1 MSVRVVAAP
10 WVFTGRADPLPL
22 EAATAISDGAVALDG
37 HVILAVGARD
47 DLERRY
53 GQAER
58 LDAVL
63 LPALVNAHTH
73 LELSHLRGR
82 VPGGEGL
89 APWIRLLV
97 SVRAGDPR
105 PGRALDEAIL
115 DLEKAGVAAIGE
127 VTNTLAAL
135 PHLVRAGIAGTL
147 YHEVFGFSDARIAAS
162 LAAADETLARASDPG
177 PGLAI
182 ARSPHSVYSTH
193 PRVLAELL
201 RAGPASVHL
210 AEDPGERVFCAS
222 KAGPFASLQRM
233 LGPVEVCPLGRSAV
247 AVAAPHMGPRS
258 LAVHGV
264 DLDADDLEDLARSRA
279 TVVLCPRSNLHV
291 GGRLADLP
299 RLLATGIP
307 LAIGTDS
314 LASSPSLSPLAE
326 LAALARAFPQ
336 LSPAK
341 LLPLAWN
348 GAAVGAPAVGR
359 LAPGSA
365 PGLVAARLDGARP
378 GDPAAW
384 LVEAFGA
391 AERPFAWIARAHP
404 TQSAYP
410 LPSERARERG
420 TPSP

>member
-1 MSVRVVAAP
+1 
-10 WVFTGRADPLPL
+10 
-22 EAATAISDGAVALDG
+22 VALDG

-47 DLERRY
+47 DIERRY
-53 GQAER
+53 GEAER

-97 SVRAGDPR
+97 SARAGDPR
-105 PGRALDEAIL
+105 PGRALDQAIL
-115 DLEKAGVAAIGE
+115 DLEEAGVAAIGE

-135 PHLVRAGIAGTL
+135 PHLARAGIAGTL
-147 YHEVFGFSDARIAAS
+147 YHEVFGFSGARIEAS
-162 LAAADETLARASDPG
+162 LAAADEMRARAGEPG

-182 ARSPHSVYSTH
+182 ARSPHSVYSTN

-210 AEDPGERVFCAS
+210 AEDPGERIFCVA
-222 KAGPFASLQRM
+222 KTGPFASLQRM
-233 LGPVEVCPLGRSAV
+233 LGPVELRPLGRSAV

-264 DLDADDLEDLARSRA
+264 DLDGDDLEDLARSRA

-299 RLLATGIP
+299 RLLAAGIP

-326 LAALARAFPQ
+326 LAELARAFPQ
-336 LSPAK
+336 LSPAH

-365 PGLVAARLDGARP
+365 PGLVAAPLDGARP

-384 LVEAFGA
+384 LIEAFGA
-391 AERPFAWIARAHP
+391 AERPFAWIARARP
-404 TQSAYP
+404 TQSSPTPTPALS
-410 LPSERARERG
+410 LPGRG
-420 TPSP
+420 GPGP